1 MLCYLGT
8 IDYIIK
14 VRRLK
19 IELGTLQLENKVPT
33 I

>member
-1 MLCYLGT
+1 MLCCLET